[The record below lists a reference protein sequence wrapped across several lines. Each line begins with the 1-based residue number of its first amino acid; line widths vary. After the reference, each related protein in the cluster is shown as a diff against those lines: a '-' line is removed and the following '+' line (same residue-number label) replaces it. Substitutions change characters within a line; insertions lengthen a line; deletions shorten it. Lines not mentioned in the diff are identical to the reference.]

1 MSRRASGGEPTG
13 TPARSLVGKASLG
26 GAHSPKGAHLS
37 KAMAVHLRKAVHQRM
52 RQDVRWFSYEPLCS
66 SYNGERKE
74 GVRVSEKQEEG
85 AENEKTMVEGD
96 GEAKETKRKNR
107 KHRKCRKTRRNPG
120 TVQGKKKQPTTH
132 AQCSYWIM
140 QSVEGIEICLR

>member
-1 MSRRASGGEPTG
+1 M
-13 TPARSLVGKASLG
+13 V
-26 GAHSPKGAHLS
+26 
-37 KAMAVHLRKAVHQRM
+37 VHLRKAVHQKM

-85 AENEKTMVEGD
+85 EVVEGD

-120 TVQGKKKQPTTH
+120 TVQGKKKSNPQRMH
-132 AQCSYWIM
+132 SAVI
-140 QSVEGIEICLR
+140 